1 MITSLNEWNIL
12 EGMQNNIQTINHLF
26 FMVPKFTPYMK
37 YSLDTKQHSIN
48 QSITQSITSLWC
60 DLWLDHI
67 LEVLPDCLLDDLFH
81 QRLGLLHR
89 DQKGLT
95 QVLVE
100 LQGPPLH
107 MPLLTPLID
116 GGLAESEP
124 HPVIIVDLQESN
136 RIKLWVNKDQIQ
148 LY

>member
-1 MITSLNEWNIL
+1 ML
-12 EGMQNNIQTINHLF
+12 
-26 FMVPKFTPYMK
+26 P
-37 YSLDTKQHSIN
+37 KQHSIN
-48 QSITQSITSLWC
+48 QSITSLWC
-60 DLWLDHI
+60 DLRLDHI

-81 QRLGLLHR
+81 QGLGLLHW

-116 GGLAESEP
+116 GCLAEAEP
-124 HPVIIVDLQESN
+124 HSVIIVDLQESN
-136 RIKLWVNKDQIQ
+136 RFQLWVNKDQIK
-148 LY
+148 LYLGFREIKLLNIINIYELSGIILWIIKNPSVLYHRSTEIK